1 MPGIGVFIA
10 VSRLSGSLPGRRS
23 ARARSCAC
31 ACAGA
36 RRFSSTAGAD
46 GSASRTPPGHCRGVS
61 SRDPWRSG
69 STSSGP
75 RHGCCWSTR
84 TAMPWGWT
92 RGSYDKPVGGRGGRR
107 GVRLTRRPCLTPAA
121 MRFIESFDPLV
132 KAACVLR
139 ERTFLEAEYKAVLT
153 DAQLTGL
160 SSARIATKAEAWRR
174 RRVRKRAREAHTPPM
189 PGFRSTRVADRR
201 RMYP

>member
-1 MPGIGVFIA
+1 
-10 VSRLSGSLPGRRS
+10 
-23 ARARSCAC
+23 
-31 ACAGA
+31 
-36 RRFSSTAGAD
+36 
-46 GSASRTPPGHCRGVS
+46 
-61 SRDPWRSG
+61 
-69 STSSGP
+69 
-75 RHGCCWSTR
+75 
-84 TAMPWGWT
+84 
-92 RGSYDKPVGGRGGRR
+92 
-107 GVRLTRRPCLTPAA
+107 

-139 ERTFLEAEYKAVLT
+139 ERTVLEAEYKAVLT

>member
-1 MPGIGVFIA
+1 MCRGTQVLFD
-10 VSRLSGSLPGRRS
+10 SGSRWLRIENP
-23 ARARSCAC
+23 ARALPRGIV
-31 ACAGA
+31 AGPVEEWLDEQRPAA
-36 RRFSSTAGAD
+36 RVLLLEHTDGYAVGLDTRELVRFDT
-46 GSASRTPPGHCRGVS
+46 
-61 SRDPWRSG
+61 
-69 STSSGP
+69 
-75 RHGCCWSTR
+75 
-84 TAMPWGWT
+84 
-92 RGSYDKPVGGRGGRR
+92 VGGRGGRR

-174 RRVRKRAREAHTPPM
+174 RRVRKRARESHTPPM

>member
-1 MPGIGVFIA
+1 MCRGTQVLFD
-10 VSRLSGSLPGRRS
+10 SGSRWLRIENP
-23 ARARSCAC
+23 ARALPRGIVAGPVEEWLDEQRP
-31 ACAGA
+31 AARVLLLEHTDGYAVGLDTREAGA
-36 RRFSSTAGAD
+36 L
-46 GSASRTPPGHCRGVS
+46 
-61 SRDPWRSG
+61 
-69 STSSGP
+69 
-75 RHGCCWSTR
+75 RHRLLGN
-84 TAMPWGWT
+84 
-92 RGSYDKPVGGRGGRR
+92 DKPVGGRGGRR

-153 DAQLTGL
+153 DAQATGL